1 MTEPKRADPVG
12 RANELEN
19 IVDDLDEKVAAERE
33 AAGVPGRPS
42 DREDAATRG
51 STIEPPD

>member
-1 MTEPKRADPVG
+1 MTEPKKADPVG